1 MSDPGMKTARSG
13 TALSQPITSSRSSI
27 SCWVPMKHVVLA
39 GILVGGTI
47 WMILPAR
54 ATDYSS
60 PKLIAYCTEVI
71 RSRPAVVNARNLSDR
86 ADFER
91 SRVSEV
97 LGQKLQ
103 EASRRSGLEGTLLL
117 GLVVGAGG
125 KAQDIR
131 ILDSSGHQLLD
142 REAEEIVRGAVFSP
156 ARLNQKA
163 VAECTH
169 LRVTFKIG

>member
-1 MSDPGMKTARSG
+1 
-13 TALSQPITSSRSSI
+13 
-27 SCWVPMKHVVLA
+27 MKHLVLA

-54 ATDYSS
+54 ATDYSN
-60 PKLIAYCTEVI
+60 PKLVAYCAEVI
-71 RSRPAVVNARNLSDR
+71 KSRRAVVDPRDLPPN
-86 ADFER
+86 ADFKP

-97 LGQKLQ
+97 LGQKAQ

-156 ARLNQKA
+156 AHLNQRA
-163 VAECTH
+163 VAVCTH
-169 LRVTFKIG
+169 LRVTFKLV

>member
-1 MSDPGMKTARSG
+1 
-13 TALSQPITSSRSSI
+13 
-27 SCWVPMKHVVLA
+27 MKHLILA
-39 GILVGGTI
+39 SILLGGTT

-54 ATDYSS
+54 ATDYSN
-60 PKLIAYCTEVI
+60 PKLVAYCTEI
-71 RSRPAVVNARNLSDR
+71 RKSFPAVVDPRELPDNV
-86 ADFER
+86 DFVR

-97 LGQKLQ
+97 LGQKVQ

-125 KAQDIR
+125 NTQEIR
-131 ILDSSGHQLLD
+131 ILESSGYQLLD

-156 ARLNQKA
+156 AHLNQRA

-169 LRVTFKIG
+169 LRVTFKLV